1 MGREAMA
8 GDEGAS
14 GKFLLP
20 RECLVGNALRHLVD
34 CWTQLG
40 LNDAISGA
48 NRQSGV
54 GQGFDLHH
62 RWRPITPML
71 DVGKNLPDS
80 IRAGRGNELLHYSH
94 GSECPSGARAHSVN
108 ESEWFDHLPV
118 FGRGV
123 PYPNLMPGLPG

>member
-1 MGREAMA
+1 MG

-20 RECLVGNALRHLVD
+20 PECLVGNALRHHVD
-34 CWTQLG
+34 CWAQFG
-40 LNDAISGA
+40 LNDAILGA

-54 GQGFDLHH
+54 AQGFDLHH

-80 IRAGRGNELLHYSH
+80 IWAGRGNELLHYSH
-94 GSECPSGARAHSVN
+94 RSESPFWSTGSLIS
-108 ESEWFDHLPV
+108 ESDAAPADLDSASPLK
-118 FGRGV
+118 GTQ
-123 PYPNLMPGLPG
+123 YIKMTNY

>member
-54 GQGFDLHH
+54 AQGFDLHH

-80 IRAGRGNELLHYSH
+80 IWAGRGNELLHHSH
-94 GSECPSGARAHSVN
+94 GSQCPSCSTDSLIF
-108 ESEWFDHLPV
+108 ESDAGPA
-118 FGRGV
+118 
-123 PYPNLMPGLPG
+123 GLDSASPLKGTRY